1 MKLIRVLKKL
11 KAIPFTHST
20 LLSLIQDYKN
30 PDDKIKQMIKKGEIV
45 RLKRGLYVVSDVYT
59 DMLPSAELV
68 ASLLYGPSY
77 ISMDY
82 ALSFYG
88 LIPERVHEVT
98 SVTSKQVKV
107 FATPLGRYTYIKS
120 PNCLYSIGLV
130 SHGNAD
136 GTFFMLASKEKAL
149 CDKLLFTK
157 KLVITSQKAMRLY
170 IEEDLRIE
178 LSDLEDFDLG
188 IIKKCIQ
195 CHYKV
200 KLLELLYKVIQKEQ
214 EKIC

>member
-1 MKLIRVLKKL
+1 MELIRALKKL

-20 LLSLIQDYKN
+20 LLSILKNYKN
-30 PDDKIKQMIKKGEIV
+30 PDDKIKQMVKKGEIV

-59 DMLPSAELV
+59 DVLPSIELV

-77 ISMDY
+77 VSMDY

-98 SVTSKQVKV
+98 SITTKQVKSYTTS
-107 FATPLGRYTYIKS
+107 FGRFSYIKS
-120 PNCLYSIGLV
+120 PSCLYSIGLTT
-130 SHGNAD
+130 HEAPD

-157 KLVITSQKAMRLY
+157 KLSISSQNAMHQY

-178 LSDLEDFDLG
+178 FRELESFNLD
-188 IIKKCIQ
+188 IITECMQ
-195 CHYKV
+195 CNYKG
-200 KLLELLYKVIQKEQ
+200 KLLELLYKVIKKEQ
-214 EKIC
+214 DKQC

>member
-1 MKLIRVLKKL
+1 MELIRALKKL

-20 LLSLIQDYKN
+20 LLSILKDYKN
-30 PDDKIKQMIKKGEIV
+30 PDDKIKQMIKKGEII

-59 DMLPSAELV
+59 DMLPSAELM

-98 SVTSKQVKV
+98 SITTKQVKSYTTT
-107 FATPLGRYTYIKS
+107 FGRFSYIKS
-120 PNCLYSIGLV
+120 PSCLYGIGLT
-130 SHGNAD
+130 SHEAPD

-157 KLVITSQKAMRLY
+157 KLSISSQKAMHQYL
-170 IEEDLRIE
+170 EEDLRIE
-178 LSDLEDFDLG
+178 LSELKSFNLDIVIE
-188 IIKKCIQ
+188 CIQ
-195 CHYKV
+195 CNHKA
-200 KLLELLYKVIQKEQ
+200 KLLEFLYKVIKKEQ
-214 EKIC
+214 DKKC

>member
-1 MKLIRVLKKL
+1 MKLIKALKKL
-11 KAIPFTHST
+11 KAIPFAHST
-20 LLSLIQDYKN
+20 LLALLKDYKN

-59 DMLPSAELV
+59 DMLPSVELL

-98 SVTSKQVKV
+98 SITTKQVKSYT
-107 FATPLGRYTYIKS
+107 TPFGRFTYIKS
-120 PNCLYSIGLV
+120 PACLYSIGLAT
-130 SHGNAD
+130 HENPD

-157 KLVITSQKAMRLY
+157 KLSISSEKAMRQY

-178 LSDLEDFDLG
+178 LSDLADFDLET
-188 IIKKCIQ
+188 IEACIQ
-195 CHYKV
+195 CNYKV
-200 KLLELLYKVIQKEQ
+200 KLLEMLYKVIKKEQ
-214 EKIC
+214 DKKC